1 MNLPRFLR
9 LSALWPCLALL
20 PVSAAAP
27 AEGPGTVYELRTY
40 VAAPGKG
47 EAVLARFREHT
58 TRLFER
64 HGMVNVGYWV
74 AADAKDGGAEKLI
87 YLLRHRSR
95 DAAKASWQGFLAD
108 PDWRAVAKATEAA
121 GKIVAGIES
130 VYLTATDF
138 TAPMDAGN
146 GGAERVF
153 ELRTYVAAPG
163 KLPAL
168 DARFRDHTRAI
179 FARQGMTNLGYF
191 HPVDEKGGAGTTLI
205 YFLAYPSREAAAA
218 AWKGFRDDPEW
229 VKARTASE
237 KEGRLTAK
245 VTSVYLKP
253 ADFSRIR

>member
-9 LSALWPCLALL
+9 LSALLPWLALL

-27 AEGPGTVYELRTY
+27 AEAPGTVYELRTY

-47 EAVLARFREHT
+47 EALLARFREHT

-64 HGMVNVGYWV
+64 HGMVNVGYWL

-108 PDWRAVAKATEAA
+108 PDWRAVAKATEAG

-130 VYLTATDF
+130 VFLAATDF
-138 TAPMDAGN
+138 SAPMDAGN

-163 KLPAL
+163 KLPRL
-168 DARFRDHTRAI
+168 DARFRDHTRAL
-179 FARQGMTNLGYF
+179 FARHGMTNLGYF
-191 HPVDEKGGAGTTLI
+191 HPVDADKGAGTTLI
-205 YFLAYPSREAAAA
+205 YFLTYLSRDAAAA
-218 AWKGFRDDPEW
+218 AWNGFRNDPDW
-229 VKARTASE
+229 VKARTESE
-237 KEGRLTAK
+237 KEGKLTAK

-253 ADFSRIR
+253 TDFSRIR

>member
-9 LSALWPCLALL
+9 LSALLPWLALL
-20 PVSAAAP
+20 PVFAAAP
-27 AEGPGTVYELRTY
+27 AEAPGTVYELRTY

-47 EAVLARFREHT
+47 EALLARFREHT

-64 HGMVNVGYWV
+64 HGMVNVGYWL

-95 DAAKASWQGFLAD
+95 EAAKASWQGFLAD
-108 PDWRAVAKATEAA
+108 PDWRAVAKASEAE
-121 GKIVAGIES
+121 GKLVAGIES
-130 VYLTATDF
+130 VFLAATDF

-146 GGAERVF
+146 GGGARVF

-179 FARQGMTNLGYF
+179 FARHGMTNLGYF
-191 HPVDEKGGAGTTLI
+191 HPVDEQKGAGTTLI
-205 YFLAYPSREAAAA
+205 YFLAYLSRDAAAA
-218 AWKGFRDDPEW
+218 AWQGFREDPSW
-229 VKARTASE
+229 IKARTASE
-237 KEGRLTAK
+237 KDGKLTAK
-245 VTSVYLKP
+245 VTSVYLRP
-253 ADFSRIR
+253 ADFSPIR

>member
-27 AEGPGTVYELRTY
+27 AEAPGTVYELRTY

-95 DAAKASWQGFLAD
+95 EAAKASWQGFLAD
-108 PDWRAVAKATEAA
+108 PDWRAVAKAIADVT
-121 GKIVAGIES
+121 S
-130 VYLTATDF
+130 W
-138 TAPMDAGN
+138 TAPAIPGLVTP
-146 GGAERVF
+146 RRSP
-153 ELRTYVAAPG
+153 ELPHSADPHSVHPGSDHRPSRRGRRRRPTSRTRQSLVRGVGRSARRRKDHARS
-163 KLPAL
+163 LAL
-168 DARFRDHTRAI
+168 D
-179 FARQGMTNLGYF
+179 
-191 HPVDEKGGAGTTLI
+191 
-205 YFLAYPSREAAAA
+205 
-218 AWKGFRDDPEW
+218 
-229 VKARTASE
+229 RTAMDRRWSHRDV
-237 KEGRLTAK
+237 GAASIGGSCRGPSFGVAH
-245 VTSVYLKP
+245 
-253 ADFSRIR
+253 R

>member
-1 MNLPRFLR
+1 MNLPRRLR
-9 LSALWPCLALL
+9 FNALWLCLAS
-20 PVSAAAP
+20 VSAAAP
-27 AEGPGTVYELRTY
+27 AEAPSTVYELRTY

-47 EAVLARFREHT
+47 EALLARFREHT

-64 HGMVNVGYWV
+64 HGMVNIGYWL

-95 DAAKASWQGFLAD
+95 EEAKASWQGFLAD
-108 PDWRAVAKATEAA
+108 PDWRAAAKASEAG
-121 GKIVAGIES
+121 GKLVAGIES
-130 VYLTATDF
+130 VYLTATNF
-138 TAPMDAGN
+138 TSPMDADN

-191 HPVDEKGGAGTTLI
+191 HPVDEKSGSGTTLL

-218 AWKGFRDDPEW
+218 AWKGFRDDPAW

-237 KEGRLTAK
+237 REGKLTAK
-245 VTSVYLKP
+245 VTSVYLRP

>member
-27 AEGPGTVYELRTY
+27 AEAPGTVYELRTY

-95 DAAKASWQGFLAD
+95 EAAKSSWQGFLAD

-138 TAPMDAGN
+138 AAPMDAGN

-163 KLPAL
+163 KLSAL

-237 KEGRLTAK
+237 KEGKLTAK